1 MKTLLKNLYI
11 ANPQRRPVAAVA
23 AGAKNLINTFNGFC
37 ILCYVCVKCLRSL
50 SYQYNRNKCL
60 LFLFISGNSFTSK
73 WRNMLVKLYPKA
85 SKVTRNCMSLRTLS
99 YIEWSMYTTTE
110 TTTLRWVLKKDCWVF
125 FLLSKKCKYI
135 FSKMGRKITICV
147 MMSY

>member
-11 ANPQRRPVAAVA
+11 ANPQRRPVAVSIA

-37 ILCYVCVKCLRSL
+37 ILCYVCVKCLRSP

-110 TTTLRWVLKKDCWVF
+110 TTTLRWVLKKDCWVCF
-125 FLLSKKCKYI
+125 FCSVKSVNI
-135 FSKMGRKITICV
+135 FFQRKGRKIPTILV
-147 MMSY
+147 